1 MSEGESD
8 DDKQYEPTQKKL
20 DDARKK
26 GEIPQSVDLVTS
38 AAYMGF
44 IGVGAIFGGASLI
57 KLGTVLQELLEK
69 SDSLSAEWFSGSG
82 TVLGGETLLAIIG
95 ALLPWFVL
103 PALAAMTVIVATR
116 SLVFAP
122 SKIEPKL
129 SKISIIS
136 NAKNKYGRKGMFEFA
151 KSFFKLMI
159 YSIVLGVYLVKKVPV
174 ILATMSLSPGMVTVM
189 LLELCLG
196 FMLIVLIISM
206 TIGGV
211 DYLFQSA
218 EHTRKHRMSRKEMT
232 DESKEQEGDPHAKQK
247 RRQRGQE
254 IALNQMLG
262 DVPKADVI
270 IVNPTHYAVALKW
283 DKLRGGAPICLAKG
297 VDDVAVKIREIANEN
312 AIPIHRDPPTAR
324 ALYAA
329 IEIGSEIWPEHYKA
343 VAASIR
349 FAETMRAKM
358 KTRVGKRR

>member
-1 MSEGESD
+1 MAEGESD

-26 GEIPQSVDLVTS
+26 GEIPQSADLVT
-38 AAYMGF
+38 AASYMGF
-44 IGVGAIFGGASLI
+44 IGVGAIFGGSSLI
-57 KLGTVLQELLEK
+57 KLGTFLQELLEQ

-82 TVLGGETLLAIIG
+82 TVLGGDALLAVAG
-95 ALLPWFVL
+95 ALLPWFVV
-103 PALAAMTVIVATR
+103 PALAAMTAIIATK
-116 SLVFAP
+116 SLVFA
-122 SKIEPKL
+122 SNKIEPKL
-129 SKISIIS
+129 NKISMIS
-136 NAKNKYGRKGMFEFA
+136 NAKSKYGRKGLFEFA
-151 KSFFKLMI
+151 KSFFKLTV
-159 YSIVLGVYLVKKVPV
+159 YSIVLGVFLVKKVPV

-196 FMLIVLIISM
+196 FMLIVLVISM

-211 DYLFQSA
+211 DYMFQSA
-218 EHTRKHRMSRKEMT
+218 EHTRKHRMSRKEIT
-232 DESKEQEGDPHAKQK
+232 DESKDQEGDPHAKQK

-283 DKLRGGAPICLAKG
+283 DRVRGGAPICLAKG
-297 VDDVAVKIREIANEN
+297 VDDVAAKIREIANEN
-312 AIPIHRDPPTAR
+312 SIPIHRDPPTAR

-329 IEIGSEIWPEHYKA
+329 LEIGSEIWPEHYKA

-349 FAETMRAKM
+349 FAEKMRVKM
-358 KTRVGKRR
+358 KTRFGKR

>member
-1 MSEGESD
+1 MSEGEND

-26 GEIPQSVDLVTS
+26 GEIPQSADLVT
-38 AAYMGF
+38 AASYMGF
-44 IGVGAIFGGASLI
+44 IGVGVIFGGSSLI
-57 KLGTVLQELLEK
+57 ELGTLLQELLEK
-69 SDSLSAEWFSGSG
+69 SDSLSVEWFSGSG
-82 TVLGGETLLAIIG
+82 TVLGGETFLAVAA
-95 ALLPWFVL
+95 ALLPWFVV
-103 PALAAMTVIVATR
+103 PALAAMTAIIATK

-122 SKIEPKL
+122 SKVEPKF

-136 NAKNKYGRKGMFEFA
+136 NAKNKYGRKGLFEFA
-151 KSFFKLMI
+151 KSFFKLTV
-159 YSIVLGVYLVKKVPV
+159 YSIVLGVFLVKKVPV
-174 ILATMSLSPGMVTVM
+174 ILTTMSLSSGMVTVM

-196 FMLIVLIISM
+196 FMLIVLVISM

-211 DYLFQSA
+211 DYIFQTA

-232 DESKEQEGDPHAKQK
+232 DESKDQEGDPHAKQK

-270 IVNPTHYAVALKW
+270 IVNPTYYAVALKW
-283 DKLRGGAPICLAKG
+283 DKLRGGAPVCMAKG
-297 VDDVAVKIREIANEN
+297 VDDVAAKIREIANEN
-312 AIPIHRDPPTAR
+312 SIPIHRDPPTAR

-349 FAETMRAKM
+349 FAEAMRIKM
-358 KTRVGKRR
+358 KTRFGKR